1 MDFIKTLP
9 LLAATLLPASLSA
22 ADYLDRSAWS
32 WKTSSECAAEGDIIG
47 LEGIA
52 DGNTY
57 TCWHSNYHAANG
69 SAERKNPHWVM
80 IDRGADTTPAYG
92 LAYLP
97 RQNGNGSG
105 TACTRYAIYFAD
117 KTLEYTPSTSEQ
129 DIVYAIGNPAYT
141 GTWEGTLDEKFVNF
155 TTPVTSRYILFVNL
169 ASNGSNSAA
178 CSEMNLLATKEGG
191 GGGDEPSGNFNAIR
205 IVTPEGDE
213 HRIAIDGSN
222 LAFSMS
228 GGNIRM
234 GNSGI
239 TVEYAMS
246 EVKHFKPEHYDF
258 AKEELYVGPKKD
270 IYEYPMEITLD
281 RTILNIEEGQTAT
294 LVATLAN
301 ATPGAEISWETSNP
315 AVASV
320 DQTGLVTAIKA
331 GMTDVTATC
340 GDAKA
345 TCAVTVTEAAVGI
358 IEAPVSTITFR
369 REGDNLYLGGIAP
382 GADVALYSLS
392 GIKVLSAT
400 ASPLGSVVIPV
411 GSLPSGAYLLSASGL
426 TLKISF

>member
-9 LLAATLLPASLSA
+9 LLAAAVLPASLGA

-32 WKTSSECAAEGDIIG
+32 WKTSSECAAEEDIVG

-80 IDRGADTTPAYG
+80 IDRGTDTAPAYG

-97 RQNGNGSG
+97 RQNGNGSS

-117 KTLEYTPSTSEQ
+117 KTLENTPSTSEQ
-129 DIVYAIGNPAYT
+129 DIVYALGNPAYT
-141 GTWEGTLDEKFVNF
+141 GTWEGNLEEKFVNF
-155 TTPVTSRYILFVNL
+155 TSPVTSRYILFVNL
-169 ASNGSNSAA
+169 VSNGSNSAA
-178 CSEMNLLATKEGG
+178 CSEMNLVASKEQG

-213 HRIAIDGSN
+213 HRIAIDGAN
-222 LAFSMS
+222 LAFSMA

-239 TVEYAMS
+239 TVEYAMD

-258 AKEELYVGPKKD
+258 PEEELYVGPKKD
-270 IYEYPMEITLD
+270 IYAYPAEISLD
-281 RTILNIEEGQTAT
+281 RSVLTLEEGQSAS

-301 ATPGAEISWETSNP
+301 VTGNPEITWASSNE

-320 DQTGLVTAIKA
+320 DGSGTVTAIKA
-331 GMTDVTATC
+331 GTTEVTASA
-340 GDAKA
+340 GEISAS
-345 TCAVTVTEAAVGI
+345 CAVTVTEAAVGI
-358 IEAPVSTITFR
+358 IENPVSTLTFR
-369 REGDNLYLGGIAP
+369 REGDNLYLGGIAS
-382 GADVALYSLS
+382 GSEVNLYSLS
-392 GIKVLSAT
+392 GVKMASTT
-400 ASPLGSVVIPV
+400 ASTLGHAVIPV
-411 GSLPSGAYLLSASGL
+411 GSLPSGAYLLSVSGL